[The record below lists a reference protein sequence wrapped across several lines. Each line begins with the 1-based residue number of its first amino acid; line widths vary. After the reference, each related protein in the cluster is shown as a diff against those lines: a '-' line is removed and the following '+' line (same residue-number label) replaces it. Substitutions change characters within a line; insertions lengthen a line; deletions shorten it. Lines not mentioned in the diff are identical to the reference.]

1 MFHRQYLSKSDAPVS
16 THEQHQAPGTGTL
29 KWDVMGSHTW
39 CAIKA
44 VLVCLL
50 CVIPLQATLQSTFTP
65 AHPFYPVSDLI
76 NVNSVAIDACSARYL
91 KEYSCCSPCPS
102 LSMHTYE
109 IVGSHPTNYILLQ
122 FLRLVV
128 LLKCY

>member
-1 MFHRQYLSKSDAPVS
+1 MFHGQYLSQSAAPVS
-16 THEQHQAPGTGTL
+16 THEHQAPGTEYTKMGC
-29 KWDVMGSHTW
+29 KGSHTW

-50 CVIPLQATLQSTFTP
+50 CVIPLQPTLQSTFTL

-102 LSMHTYE
+102 LSMLAHE
-109 IVGSHPTNYILLQ
+109 IARRFQNGITPPNISYCS
-122 FLRLVV
+122 F
-128 LLKCY
+128 